1 MIEQFFHQGLKSG
14 DSVHRFRVIRPVYE
28 EICVSEQ
35 NEDYRQQIEPITAPS
50 SVRALFGFLMQETKE
65 HVIALHLD
73 SKNRLI
79 CMEQVS
85 MGSMNVSVVHPREV
99 FKSALLSSAAGIILV
114 HNHPSGDSSPSK
126 EDIDIT
132 IRLKEVGD
140 LIGIRL
146 IDHVIIGHHYCSM
159 AESGHC

>member
-1 MIEQFFHQGLKSG
+1 MIEQLFYQGLGSG
-14 DSVHRFRVIRPVYE
+14 NLTHRFRVIRPVYE
-28 EICVSEQ
+28 DLCVGEQ
-35 NEDYRQQIEPITAPS
+35 AEAYQKIDTLTAPAA
-50 SVRALFGFLMQETKE
+50 VHTLFGFLKRESKE

-73 SKNRLI
+73 SKNRII
-79 CMEQVS
+79 CMEQIS
-85 MGSMNVSVVHPREV
+85 MGSMNASVVHPREV

-114 HNHPSGDSSPSK
+114 HNHPSGDTTPSK

-132 IRLKEVGD
+132 TRLKKVGD

-146 IDHVIIGHHYCSM
+146 IDHVIIGNDYRSM